1 MNEIRQVKS
10 DMAKF
15 YNQAK
20 FYDRKSNRNEKSKYN
35 I

>member
-20 FYDRKSNRNEKSKYN
+20 FYDRKNNRIEKSKYN